1 MRPTY
6 VPPRRPPLWPYNS
19 ARQPPRPPGPPPA
32 RPLVGPA
39 APAGHSQVTGAAR
52 GSPIGGEQPWQFR
65 LPDGRIVG
73 NRLPLQADPGPAA
86 KDGRTCALEALG
98 RYLTENLYRRLGD
111 ATDPSPVPGQ
121 APAVPFSVPPANFYT
136 DEPDPE
142 VDMLFPAIA
151 VAGGDAE
158 KTTWLGGGEPDP
170 KSRDVWAPGTA
181 LVPLWRHEEDLQLKV
196 YGSQLASLRG
206 LMGGIEQLLQPSN
219 GVGSVRLLL
228 PDYYGEVCRFQLA
241 GTDWTP
247 QLDAVRNRRY
257 AVHRLRFDVKIVR
270 LVAYVEM
277 LPSATVDTE
286 TPEFASPLANRNVE
300 PAQP

>member
-6 VPPRRPPLWPYNS
+6 VPPRCPPRWPFN
-19 ARQPPRPPGPPPA
+19 RECQPPRPPGPPVPK
-32 RPLVGPA
+32 PLAGPT
-39 APAGHSQVTGAAR
+39 APTGHSQVTGAVS
-52 GSPIGGEQPWQFR
+52 GSQYGGEQPWQFA
-65 LPDGRIVG
+65 LPGGTIVG
-73 NRLPLQADPGPAA
+73 NRLPLQIDPGPAA

-98 RYLTENLYRRLGD
+98 RYLTENVYRRLGD
-111 ATDPSPVPGQ
+111 AVDPSPVPGQ
-121 APAVPFSVPPANFYT
+121 APAKAFSLPAANFYT

-142 VDMLFPAIA
+142 QDMLFPSIA

-158 KTTWLGGGEPDP
+158 KSKWLGGGEPDP
-170 KSRDVWAPGTA
+170 ESRDVWAPGTV

-206 LMGGIEQLLQPSN
+206 LMGGVEQLLQPSN
-219 GVGSVRLLL
+219 GVGSVRLVL
-228 PDYYGEVCRFQLA
+228 PDYYNEVCRFFLV

-257 AVHRLRFDVKIVR
+257 AVHRLHLDMKIVR
-270 LVAYVEM
+270 LVAYAEM
-277 LPSATVDTE
+277 IPSVTVDTE
-286 TPEFASPLANRNVE
+286 TPEFASPLTSQNPY